1 MRYLV
6 FGFHA
11 FGYPLGVITC
21 IDLNNII
28 INCGHIIN
36 FFPPL
41 LAWKILALSHF
52 CSMDLAVL
60 GPIPLAN
67 ILVNIHAVKLYD
79 CTLISLFT
87 FTRYYFFIDVFS
99 KTPWKFDLAPGCLLN
114 FDGSRKARHLFG
126 MGRLFHIL
134 PRQLRSAQ
142 STNHGL
148 GSICSY

>member
-1 MRYLV
+1 MLGCSFMRYLV
-6 FGFHA
+6 FGFHT

-36 FFPPL
+36 FFPPF

-79 CTLISLFT
+79 CTLFSPSPGTIILLMYFPRHHGNLT
-87 FTRYYFFIDVFS
+87 YLTHWALTDIGRWKYFVKCTYQGAYWNRGTYYKNSS
-99 KTPWKFDLAPGCLLN
+99 K
-114 FDGSRKARHLFG
+114 
-126 MGRLFHIL
+126 
-134 PRQLRSAQ
+134 
-142 STNHGL
+142 
-148 GSICSY
+148 